1 MTRLIRPML
10 ATLTPKPFHRPGWV
24 YEEKYDGVRAL
35 AYRRGRRVRLYS
47 RTLRDI
53 TTEFPEIA
61 RALQGLRDGD
71 LVLDGEIV
79 AFDRHG
85 VSRFQ
90 LLQRRGLGE
99 RVDPVFA
106 IFDRLEGD
114 GVELWRRPL
123 AERRRALEAIVP
135 ARGVLMRAR
144 RLPPN

>member
-61 RALQGLRDGD
+61 RALQGLPDGD

-90 LLQRRGLGE
+90 LLQRRALGG
-99 RVDPVFA
+99 RGHP
-106 IFDRLEGD
+106 
-114 GVELWRRPL
+114 PL
-123 AERRRALEAIVP
+123 AHLCTPVP
-135 ARGVLMRAR
+135 GRDP
-144 RLPPN
+144 LPRPPPAKTHPPPRNNCVPPPTGSP